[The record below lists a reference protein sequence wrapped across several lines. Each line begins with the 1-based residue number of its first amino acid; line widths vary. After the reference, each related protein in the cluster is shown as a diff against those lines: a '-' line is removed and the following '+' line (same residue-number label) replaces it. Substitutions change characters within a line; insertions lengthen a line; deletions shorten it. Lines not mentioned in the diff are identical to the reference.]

1 MSERNARHIR
11 NYYQTFLGRAPDQG
25 GFDGYMAQAASGR
38 ALSDI
43 RKEIATSQEAK
54 DNVKRAAAA
63 REQAAASAAQVSG
76 LQSQISGFE
85 SRIADYES
93 RMQDYNNRISGLQTQ
108 YQNALGQ
115 VQSWTDKANEYQKQA
130 SDWEDQFNKRTTE
143 FEEAR
148 AEAQMYRDQAVGAQL
163 RALRS
168 GATAGGGNQTQGGGS
183 LTGGRQSTQRY
194 DDKAIEIEK
203 NIKAESGAL
212 STKGPVVQKINTANR
227 RQTAPQGAP
236 NQNLASGAGGSGYY
250 ASRFG

>member
-1 MSERNARHIR
+1 MSARNQIADLYRT
-11 NYYQTFLGRAPDQG
+11 YLGRSPDQG
-25 GFDGYMAQAASGR
+25 GWNHYQAQVEGGR
-38 ALSDI
+38 SLQSIA
-43 RKEIATSQEAK
+43 REIATSDEAR
-54 DNVKRAAAA
+54 DNVRRAANQ
-63 REQAAASAAQVSG
+63 RTVNQNQSTQISG
-76 LQSQISGFE
+76 LQSQVTGFQD
-85 SRIADYES
+85 RIRDYES
-93 RMQDYNNRISGLQTQ
+93 RITDYNNRISGLQNQ
-108 YQNALGQ
+108 YQNAMGQ
-115 VQSWTDKANEYQKQA
+115 VQSWTNKANEFQKQA

-143 FEEAR
+143 FEAAQ

-227 RQTAPQGAP
+227 RQTAPQGSP
-236 NQNLASGAGGSGYY
+236 NQNLAAGAARGGYY
-250 ASRFG
+250 ASRFS

>member
-1 MSERNARHIR
+1 M
-11 NYYQTFLGRAPDQG
+11 
-25 GFDGYMAQAASGR
+25 
-38 ALSDI
+38 
-43 RKEIATSQEAK
+43 
-54 DNVKRAAAA
+54 
-63 REQAAASAAQVSG
+63 
-76 LQSQISGFE
+76 
-85 SRIADYES
+85 
-93 RMQDYNNRISGLQTQ
+93 
-108 YQNALGQ
+108 GQ
-115 VQSWTDKANEYQKQA
+115 VQSWTTKANEFQA
-130 SDWEDQFNKRTTE
+130 QAADWEDQFNKRTTE
-143 FEEAR
+143 FEAAQ

-236 NQNLASGAGGSGYY
+236 NQNLASGAGSGGYY

>member
-1 MSERNARHIR
+1 MSARNQIADLYRT
-11 NYYQTFLGRAPDQG
+11 YLGRNPDQG
-25 GFDGYMAQAASGR
+25 GWDGYTSQLQGGR
-38 ALSDI
+38 SLQSIA
-43 RKEIATSQEAK
+43 REIATSDEAR
-54 DNVKRAAAA
+54 DNVRRAAAQ
-63 REQAAASAAQVSG
+63 RSVNQNQSTQITG
-76 LQSQISGFE
+76 LTSQITGFQNQI
-85 SRIADYES
+85 RDYES
-93 RMQDYNNRISGLQTQ
+93 RISDYNNRISGLQNQ
-108 YQNALGQ
+108 YQNAMGQ
-115 VQSWTDKANEYQKQA
+115 VQSWTNKANEFQA
-130 SDWEDQFNKRTTE
+130 QAADWEDQFNKRTTE
-143 FEEAR
+143 FEAAQ

-227 RQTAPQGAP
+227 RQTGPQGAP
-236 NQNLASGAGGSGYY
+236 NQNLASGAGSGGYY

>member
-1 MSERNARHIR
+1 MSARNQIADLYRT
-11 NYYQTFLGRAPDQG
+11 YLGRNPDRG
-25 GFDGYMAQAASGR
+25 GWDGYTSQLEGGR
-38 ALSDI
+38 SLQSIA
-43 RKEIATSQEAK
+43 REIATSDEARANVIRAQEARTQA
-54 DNVKRAAAA
+54 NRA
-63 REQAAASAAQVSG
+63 SG
-76 LQSQISGFE
+76 TISRLESDISGYQNTIRDFE
-85 SRIADYES
+85 T
-93 RMQDYNNRISGLQTQ
+93 RMADYNNRIAGLQNQ
-108 YQNALGQ
+108 YQTAMGQ
-115 VQSWTDKANEYQKQA
+115 VQSWTDRANKYQEQA
-130 SDWEDQFNKRTTE
+130 ADWEDQFNKRTAE
-143 FEEAR
+143 FEEAQ

-227 RQTAPQGAP
+227 RQTGPQGAP